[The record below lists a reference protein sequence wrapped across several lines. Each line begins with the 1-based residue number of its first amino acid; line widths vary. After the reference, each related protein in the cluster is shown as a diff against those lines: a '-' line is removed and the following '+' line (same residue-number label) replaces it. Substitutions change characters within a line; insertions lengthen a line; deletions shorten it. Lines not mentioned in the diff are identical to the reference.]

1 MATFIFDSPCI
12 KHNYYTGNS
21 AIQILNFRNS
31 LNPDDDVISLHS
43 IIFAKVFFIYLNVCT
58 LFSKVFKNFK

>member
-43 IIFAKVFFIYLNVCT
+43 SIFANVFLYKCMHI
-58 LFSKVFKNFK
+58 VFQGF